1 MEIKKETCYHV
12 QCLGKWVHNSKP
24 TQGRT
29 TRRRGGPR
37 GSRGSRAA
45 GLRGTGRVRG
55 RRGARRRGQPG
66 CVKRA
71 ARART
76 KRRAA
81 AEAGA
86 AWSGGGGGSRAA
98 ATAGD
103 DLEGRLHGPCGEDAE
118 VRGSAGEE
126 EGGRGRRRRR
136 TRAGL
141 LGDLKN
147 MAKGVICWAGD
158 GSVSAG

>member
-1 MEIKKETCYHV
+1 MWS
-12 QCLGKWVHNSKP
+12 G
-24 TQGRT
+24 
-29 TRRRGGPR
+29 
-37 GSRGSRAA
+37 
-45 GLRGTGRVRG
+45 
-55 RRGARRRGQPG
+55 RRGQPG
-66 CVKRA
+66 CAKLA
-71 ARART
+71 AREDDEARGGGG
-76 KRRAA
+76 R
-81 AEAGA
+81 GGVV
-86 AWSGGGGGSRAA
+86 GGGGGSRAA

-118 VRGSAGEE
+118 VRGGAGEE

>member
-1 MEIKKETCYHV
+1 MTAGEDLE
-12 QCLGKWVHNSKP
+12 
-24 TQGRT
+24 
-29 TRRRGGPR
+29 
-37 GSRGSRAA
+37 AA
-45 GLRGTGRVRG
+45 G
-55 RRGARRRGQPG
+55 AEPG
-66 CVKRA
+66 GRA
-71 ARART
+71 ARNGPRART
-76 KRRAA
+76 TRRAA

-103 DLEGRLHGPCGEDAE
+103 DLEGRLHGPGGEDAE
-118 VRGSAGEE
+118 VHGGAGEE

-147 MAKGVICWAGD
+147 LAKGVICWAGD

>member
-1 MEIKKETCYHV
+1 MTAGEDLEA
-12 QCLGKWVHNSKP
+12 
-24 TQGRT
+24 QGRT
-29 TRRRGGPR
+29 SRRPGAELGGRAARNGPRARTSTRCAAAGQVQRGRGG
-37 GSRGSRAA
+37 GGSRAA
-45 GLRGTGRVRG
+45 RNG
-55 RRGARRRGQPG
+55 P
-66 CVKRA
+66 
-71 ARART
+71 RART
-76 KRRAA
+76 TRRAA

-118 VRGSAGEE
+118 VRGGAGEE

>member
-1 MEIKKETCYHV
+1 
-12 QCLGKWVHNSKP
+12 
-24 TQGRT
+24 
-29 TRRRGGPR
+29 
-37 GSRGSRAA
+37 
-45 GLRGTGRVRG
+45 
-55 RRGARRRGQPG
+55 
-66 CVKRA
+66 
-71 ARART
+71 
-76 KRRAA
+76 
-81 AEAGA
+81 
-86 AWSGGGGGSRAA
+86 
-98 ATAGD
+98 
-103 DLEGRLHGPCGEDAE
+103 

>member
-1 MEIKKETCYHV
+1 M
-12 QCLGKWVHNSKP
+12 
-24 TQGRT
+24 
-29 TRRRGGPR
+29 
-37 GSRGSRAA
+37 
-45 GLRGTGRVRG
+45 
-55 RRGARRRGQPG
+55 
-66 CVKRA
+66 
-71 ARART
+71 
-76 KRRAA
+76 
-81 AEAGA
+81 

-118 VRGSAGEE
+118 VRGGAGEE

-147 MAKGVICWAGD
+147 MAKWVICWAGD